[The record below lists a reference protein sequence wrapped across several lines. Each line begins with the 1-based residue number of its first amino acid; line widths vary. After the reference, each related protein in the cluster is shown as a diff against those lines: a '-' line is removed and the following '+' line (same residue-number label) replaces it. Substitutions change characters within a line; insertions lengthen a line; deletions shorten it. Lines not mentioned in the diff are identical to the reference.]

1 MTRNDFPRAPDGK
14 CWGWETWARKTWAP
28 ALWSLAISM
37 SRSAPTALLRKV

>member
-14 CWGWETWARKTWAP
+14 CWGWETWAP